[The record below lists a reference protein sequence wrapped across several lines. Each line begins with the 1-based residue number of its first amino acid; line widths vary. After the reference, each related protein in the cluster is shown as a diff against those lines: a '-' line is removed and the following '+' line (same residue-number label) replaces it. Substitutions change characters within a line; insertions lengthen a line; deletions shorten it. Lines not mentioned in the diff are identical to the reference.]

1 MCHTSLNSKKSTS
14 FFKLYHLLVNFSILF
29 MYRKSLANQ
38 GLYKKKLDTNQDT
51 HSIKIGVQLW
61 CERRDL
67 NPYESPHTPLKRARL
82 PIPPLSQVCSESL
95 SLFPQNV
102 DYYSKRG
109 CLCQA
114 FFQSFFNIFS
124 FIFKR
129 RLAWDYSLSKA
140 IILSAIALNTGAQ
153 SDAPPLPPSLKTVM
167 T

>member
-1 MCHTSLNSKKSTS
+1 MVKLNALITDKFGGHPKEPAMVRET
-14 FFKLYHLLVNFSILF
+14 
-29 MYRKSLANQ
+29 
-38 GLYKKKLDTNQDT
+38 GLEP
-51 HSIKIGVQLW
+51 V
-61 CERRDL
+61 RD
-67 NPYESPHTPLKRARL
+67 YHTPLKRARL